1 MSRPRRVESLSDVRV
16 TMRFSS
22 DEAEEIEKSASA
34 VGATSASFAR
44 ALVLRVIRGELGAV
58 APVLALH
65 GRVLAP
71 STAPGATAAMVSPPA
86 APLGVKKTRAEMR
99 AERAA
104 AWRAG
109 TAPPERAEPVVVAP
123 PAAPAAPVVPADV
136 EVRAAAEAAGPPWPD
151 WAPFGF
157 IPASI
162 GGPPH
167 RPARGEAVFQE
178 MYRKARENEALAQVA
193 ALERRAALAARAP
206 VARPELPDVLPT
218 GERKIPGTRD
228 QYYAINRV
236 TGEER

>member
-1 MSRPRRVESLSDVRV
+1 MPRPRRVESLSDVKIV
-16 TMRFSS
+16 LRFSEEEAQKLAS
-22 DEAEEIEKSASA
+22 DADDM
-34 VGATSASFAR
+34 GATPTSYAR
-44 ALVLRVIRGELGAV
+44 VLVLRGLGLKKAV
-58 APVLALH
+58 APSVVAQFSPSD
-65 GRVLAP
+65 AP
-71 STAPGATAAMVSPPA
+71 LSPVVAAGAAVSPPTT
-86 APLGVKKTRAEMR
+86 PSGKKKTRAEMR
-99 AERAA
+99 AERAE

-162 GGPPH
+162 GGPPP

-178 MYRKARENEALAQVA
+178 MYRKAQENEVLARVA
-193 ALERRAALAARAP
+193 ALERSAALAARAP

-228 QYYAINRV
+228 QFYAQKR
-236 TGEER
+236 E